1 MKYNDKDW
9 DAGLDPMAR
18 IAVAEGL
25 SPGAGAVL
33 RVLRWLPLA
42 SADDMAMVV
51 GRKVPGVLADLRKLA
66 RAGLVE
72 SAQLGCTRAQRQRW
86 YLSAGCL
93 DRAGL
98 SDATWHDEAARCRLL
113 ELLPSVEQF
122 YIVVGAVNTLG
133 AFLEFQWLDSLGD
146 EGPSCDA
153 AARYEL
159 GWIALFWCG
168 PLVAE
173 THLAERLTRFPLD
186 CQTLAVGAAQP
197 WPRQMYLVAA
207 DEWGRELGIRA
218 LEDFGLEKRA
228 SVWCVNDGAPPA
240 SPMPTPVVAGFTS
253 RSKSVVW
260 AGVLGKGCWP
270 THRGP
275 GRAG

>member
-1 MKYNDKDW
+1 MKVSCVGDLRQERSNFNLRGLEMKYNDKDW

-173 THLAERLTRFPLD
+173 THLAERLTPVPTGLPDPGGRSGS
-186 CQTLAVGAAQP
+186 AVAK
-197 WPRQMYLVAA
+197 A
-207 DEWGRELGIRA
+207 D
-218 LEDFGLEKRA
+218 
-228 SVWCVNDGAPPA
+228 
-240 SPMPTPVVAGFTS
+240 
-253 RSKSVVW
+253 
-260 AGVLGKGCWP
+260 VLGGS
-270 THRGP
+270 RRMGP
-275 GRAG
+275 